1 MMRAFTTGP
10 FTGKHITVIIVAFF
24 AVVVGV
30 NLIMARAAIRTFGG
44 VVVDNSYVASQNYN
58 KWLDAAA
65 RQKAL
70 GWAVKTARGDDGRVV
85 VTMTGAPASGL
96 TLIAQARHPL
106 GRLPDQ
112 ALTFQRQADGSFRSN
127 EALAGGRWTLRIE
140 AQAGEQRWREE
151 QDFR

>member
-1 MMRAFTTGP
+1 MRAFTTGP
-10 FTGKHITVIIVAFF
+10 FTGRHITVIIVAFF

-58 KWLDAAA
+58 KWLDEAA

-70 GWAVKTARGDDGRVV
+70 GWSAKVGRSSDGRVV
-85 VTMTGAPASGL
+85 VTMAGTPASGL
-96 TLIAQARHPL
+96 TLHAEARHPL

-112 ALTFQRQADGSFRSN
+112 VLTFQRQADGSFRSA
-127 EALAGGRWTLRIE
+127 EPLGAGRWKLRLD
-140 AQAGEQRWREE
+140 AQAADKRWREE
-151 QDFR
+151 QDLL

>member
-1 MMRAFTTGP
+1 MIRALTRGP
-10 FTGKHITVIIVAFF
+10 FTGRHITVIIVAFF

-58 KWLDAAA
+58 KWLDLAA

-70 GWAVKTARGDDGRVV
+70 GWSAKPARGGDGRVV
-85 VTMTGAPASGL
+85 VAMTGTPVSGL
-96 TLIAQARHPL
+96 TLSAHARHPL

-127 EALAGGRWTLRIE
+127 EPLADGRWTLRIE

>member
-1 MMRAFTTGP
+1 MIRALTRGP
-10 FTGKHITVIIVAFF
+10 FTGRHISVIIVAFF

-30 NLIMARAAIRTFGG
+30 NVYMARAAIRTFGG

-58 KWLDAAA
+58 KWLDEAA

-70 GWAVKTARGDDGRVV
+70 GWSAKAARGDDGRVV
-85 VTMTGAPASGL
+85 VIMAGTPASGL
-96 TLIAQARHPL
+96 TLRAEARHPL

-112 ALTFQRQADGSFRSN
+112 QLSFQRQADGSFRSN
-127 EALAGGRWTLRIE
+127 EALGEGRWKLRIDAE
-140 AQAGEQRWREE
+140 AQGQVWREE

>member
-1 MMRAFTTGP
+1 MRAFTTGP

-30 NLIMARAAIRTFGG
+30 NVIMARAAIRTFGG

-58 KWLDAAA
+58 KWLDEAA
-65 RQKAL
+65 RQMAL
-70 GWAVKTARGDDGRVV
+70 GWSAKPARGDDGRVV
-85 VTMTGAPASGL
+85 VTMIGAPASGL
-96 TLIAQARHPL
+96 TLRAEARHPL

-112 ALTFQRQADGSFRSN
+112 ALTFQRKADGSFRSN
-127 EALAGGRWTLRIE
+127 EPLADGRWKLRIDAE
-140 AQAGEQRWREE
+140 AQGQRWREE

>member
-1 MMRAFTTGP
+1 MRAFTTGP

-30 NLIMARAAIRTFGG
+30 NLIMARVAVRTFGG

-58 KWLDAAA
+58 KWLDEAA

-70 GWAVKTARGDDGRVV
+70 GWSARTARGDGGRMV

-96 TLIAQARHPL
+96 TLRAQARHPL

-112 ALTFQRQADGSFRSN
+112 VLTFQRQADGSFRSN
-127 EALAGGRWTLRIE
+127 EALGAGRWKLRID
-140 AQAGEQRWREE
+140 AAAHGQRWREE

>member
-1 MMRAFTTGP
+1 MRAFTTGP

-58 KWLDAAA
+58 KWLDEAA

-70 GWAVKTARGDDGRVV
+70 GWSAKATRGSEDRVV

-96 TLIAQARHPL
+96 TLRAEARHPL

-127 EALAGGRWTLRIE
+127 EPLADGRWKLRIDAE
-140 AQAGEQRWREE
+140 AEGQRWREE